1 MPPGA
6 GWNEEGQRGPKDDQR
21 VGVVDVPDSAKTNS
35 RTPDENQKLGGRLL
49 LYRAGFPVRVAK
61 DQRGH
66 TGFAV
71 AHTALATPFTVPAPS
86 SSRLGIGPLH
96 QVLLQAASLTC
107 PIGPVDGW
115 RAKVGS
121 SMTHFYRLAG
131 QGYSAFNVAIPRSGL
146 VRMVSAGSPPLESR
160 EYPEAARMPRKGGI
174 CSALHNYGGVGPN
187 RESRLGAALLQQTG
201 TQSAAL
207 VWVLTDRSSL
217 TLWSLFLGSTPW
229 SCQAG
234 TGDAL
239 TVIHSP
245 LSPPFIQ
252 LGLFEHSGMFDG

>member
-121 SMTHFYRLAG
+121 SMTHFYRLYDWIIG
-131 QGYSAFNVAIPRSGL
+131 LLSASDANQRLDHSHFSLPLGPARVTLRSMLPFPVPDWSGWC
-146 VRMVSAGSPPLESR
+146 ESD
-160 EYPEAARMPRKGGI
+160 P
-174 CSALHNYGGVGPN
+174 H
-187 RESRLGAALLQQTG
+187 
-201 TQSAAL
+201 
-207 VWVLTDRSSL
+207 
-217 TLWSLFLGSTPW
+217 TL
-229 SCQAG
+229 
-234 TGDAL
+234 
-239 TVIHSP
+239 
-245 LSPPFIQ
+245 LSPT
-252 LGLFEHSGMFDG
+252 